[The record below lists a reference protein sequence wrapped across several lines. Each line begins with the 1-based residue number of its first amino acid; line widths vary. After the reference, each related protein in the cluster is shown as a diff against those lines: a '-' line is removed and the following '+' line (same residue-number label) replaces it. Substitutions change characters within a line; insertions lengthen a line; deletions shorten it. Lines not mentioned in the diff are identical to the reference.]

1 MAASVMA
8 DRARIGGAEDTK
20 ASMTRSLALGSAI
33 ASVLVLLGACS
44 SEPDSPGAP
53 AVSAG
58 ASGSAAQT
66 AGSSGAS
73 TTAGGGS
80 GGSSAGSTG
89 SDAGSSATGGST
101 AGAAT
106 TGGSAGAGAAGAGGS
121 GGAAGGS
128 PPSGPFSCTTY
139 IGAYLSMEWW
149 NAGFETKVDNDQW
162 QLKWHHHGHITEW
175 RKPDSPFWS
184 DTGDP
189 NDDAQ
194 GSPIQSAC
202 TMNSTTPDRV
212 VFLAIDWELETE
224 ADWIA
229 GLNESIANIKTKYP
243 SAKRVDVMT
252 LVRCPNNMMCN
263 DGANYG
269 PGANDSASLQDCY
282 VPPYVDTAIQKV
294 IDANPTYVAHG
305 PQPEMAMC
313 NPSHDGAHMTGA
325 GNTQAAIDIA
335 AFYNAQP

>member
-1 MAASVMA
+1 
-8 DRARIGGAEDTK
+8 
-20 ASMTRSLALGSAI
+20 MTRSLALGSAL

-44 SEPDSPGAP
+44 SEPDTTGAP
-53 AVSAG
+53 PTTAG
-58 ASGSAAQT
+58 TGGTAAQT
-66 AGSSGAS
+66 AGSSGS
-73 TTAGGGS
+73 GTTVGGGS
-80 GGSSAGSTG
+80 GSGGTAAGTTGIPAGSSAGGT
-89 SDAGSSATGGST
+89 T
-101 AGAAT
+101 AGAGT
-106 TGGSAGAGAAGAGGS
+106 AGGAGGATAGS
-121 GGAAGGS
+121 GGTGGAVGGS
-128 PPSGPFSCTTY
+128 PPEGPFSCTTY

-149 NAGFETKVDNDQW
+149 NAGFETKADNATW

-175 RKPDSPFWS
+175 RKPDSPFWG

-189 NDDAQ
+189 NNDAQ

-202 TMNSTTPDRV
+202 AMNSTTPDRI

-224 ADWIA
+224 ADWVS

-263 DGANYG
+263 PGADYG
-269 PGANDSASLQDCY
+269 PGANDTAGKQDCY

-294 IDANPTYVAHG
+294 IDANPTFVAHG

-313 NPSHDGAHMTGA
+313 NPSHDGAHMTGE